1 MIGSYFLGIQ
11 QIITHEEH
19 FWYSFSSKLPQKPWH
34 HGHSNRKW
42 LKQLQSHFHWPV
54 SIAKPK
60 VTTFCCFYLFS
71 VQQRPPTPDISSSS
85 KNINSLAYLP
95 DYLSVSY
102 EYATGNFN
110 MPILYALE
118 YRYYCHHYGNI
129 SQISSFK
136 CCAESN
142 LCCFSLVWTQSSIA
156 NGTLCKYIS
165 HLESFNCSTS

>member
-118 YRYYCHHYGNI
+118 VLLSPLWQHFTNKFIQVLCWIQFVLFFPSVNTVKHRKWNFV
-129 SQISSFK
+129 QIYFTSWK
-136 CCAESN
+136 
-142 LCCFSLVWTQSSIA
+142 LQL
-156 NGTLCKYIS
+156 
-165 HLESFNCSTS
+165 FN